1 MNSIYQEKAK
11 ELMHRIHAAGMDYE
25 EWLQLE
31 TEVAELFASLPKDQ
45 FHIIDEMFIEDGAG
59 DMLGM
64 VCSGIRY
71 EQSIKD
77 KSQNTQ

>member
-1 MNSIYQEKAK
+1 MYIEKAK
-11 ELMHRIHAAGMDYE
+11 DLIRRIHAAGMDYD

-31 TEVAELFASLPKDQ
+31 AEVKELFVAAPKDQ
-45 FHIIDEMFIEDGAG
+45 YQIIDEMFIKDGAG

-71 EQSIKD
+71 AQEKH
-77 KSQNTQ
+77 KNP

>member
-11 ELMHRIHAAGMDYE
+11 ELMRRIHAAGMDYE

-45 FHIIDEMFIEDGAG
+45 FHIIDEMFIEDGSG
-59 DMLGM
+59 DMLRM

-71 EQSIKD
+71 EQSIKG
-77 KSQNTQ
+77 KS

>member
-25 EWLQLE
+25 EWLQIE
-31 TEVAELFASLPKDQ
+31 AEVKELFATAPKDQ
-45 FHIIDEMFIEDGAG
+45 YKIIDEMFIEDGAG

-71 EQSIKD
+71 AQEKHKQP
-77 KSQNTQ
+77 